1 MLEFIGEANSF
12 DWFPMKI
19 VGFAVD
25 VSRSRDERIVQ
36 GQRIRQSLIQ
46 ATLDLIQAGDVEP
59 ASGAIATI
67 AGHSSRTLFQH
78 FIRLS
83 DLYAAAFDLAV
94 SRAFRPDRQVD
105 RAAPLASRIALL
117 VSDRA
122 QLFEEWLPVWH
133 FAQRVRLVAPAV
145 STGVSHLRRLLRER
159 LAVWFAPELDTL
171 DPASRDHALDS
182 LDRTFG
188 LDSWMNMRE
197 RQRLSPMHAS
207 RAWRFNAEAIVQ
219 RALSGPGLSPAAA

>member
-1 MLEFIGEANSF
+1 
-12 DWFPMKI
+12 MKI

-25 VSRSRDERIVQ
+25 VSRSQDERIVR

-59 ASGAIATI
+59 SSGAIATI
-67 AGHSSRTLFQH
+67 AGLSSRTLFEH
-78 FIRLS
+78 FIQLS
-83 DLYAAAFDLAV
+83 DLYAAAFELAV
-94 SRAFRPDRQVD
+94 SRAFGPDRQVD
-105 RAAPLASRIALL
+105 GAAPLGSRIALL

-133 FAQRVRLVAPAV
+133 FAERVRRTAPTIGA
-145 STGVSHLRRLLRER
+145 GLAHLRGILRKR
-159 LAVWFAPELDTL
+159 IAAWFAVELDAL
-171 DPASRDHALDS
+171 DPVARHHALDS

-207 RAWRFNAEAIVQ
+207 RTWRFTAESVVQ
-219 RALSGPGLSPAAA
+219 QALTGPAPSLAGT

>member
-1 MLEFIGEANSF
+1 
-12 DWFPMKI
+12 MKI

-25 VSRSRDERIVQ
+25 VSRSQDERIVR

-59 ASGAIATI
+59 SSGAIATI
-67 AGHSSRTLFQH
+67 VGLSSRTLFQH
-78 FIRLS
+78 FIQLS
-83 DLYAAAFDLAV
+83 DLYAAAFELAV
-94 SRAFRPDRQVD
+94 SRAFGPDRQVD
-105 RAAPLASRIALL
+105 GAAPLGSRIALL

-133 FAQRVRLVAPAV
+133 FAERVRRTAPTIGA
-145 STGVSHLRRLLRER
+145 GLAHLRGILRKR
-159 LAVWFAPELDTL
+159 IAAWFAVELDAL
-171 DPASRDHALDS
+171 DPVARHHALDS

-207 RAWRFNAEAIVQ
+207 RAWRFTAESVVQ
-219 RALSGPGLSPAAA
+219 QALTGPAPSLAGT

>member
-1 MLEFIGEANSF
+1 
-12 DWFPMKI
+12 MKI
-19 VGFAVD
+19 VGFSVD
-25 VSRSRDERIVQ
+25 VSRSRDERIVRS
-36 GQRIRQSLIQ
+36 QRTRQSLIQ

-59 ASGAIATI
+59 TSGAIATI

-83 DLYAAAFDLAV
+83 DLYGAAFDLAV

-105 RAAPLASRIALL
+105 NAAPLASRIALL

-133 FAQRVRLVAPAV
+133 FARRAGRIAPSVGA
-145 STGVSHLRRLLRER
+145 GVSSLRVLLRER
-159 LAVWFAPELDTL
+159 IAVWFAAELDAL
-171 DPASRDHALDS
+171 DPAARDHALDS

-188 LDSWMNMRE
+188 LDSWLNMRQ

-207 RAWRFNAEAIVQ
+207 RAWRFTAETIVQ
-219 RALSGPGLSPAAA
+219 RALSGPGPSSAAA

>member
-1 MLEFIGEANSF
+1 
-12 DWFPMKI
+12 MKI

-25 VSRSRDERIVQ
+25 VSRSRDERIVR
-36 GQRIRQSLIQ
+36 GQQVRQSLIQ
-46 ATLDLIQAGDVEP
+46 STLDLIQAGDLEP
-59 ASGAIATI
+59 TSSAIAMI

-78 FIRLS
+78 FLRLS

-94 SRAFRPDRQVD
+94 SRSFGLDRKVD
-105 RAAPLASRIALL
+105 NTAPLASRIALL

-133 FAQRVRLVAPAV
+133 FAERVCRTAPAV
-145 STGVSHLRRLLRER
+145 SAGVSHLRRILRER
-159 LAVWFAPELDTL
+159 IAVWFAAELDAL
-171 DPASRDHALDS
+171 DPVARDHALDS

-188 LDSWMNMRE
+188 LDSWMNMRK

-207 RAWRFNAEAIVQ
+207 RTWRFNADAIVQ
-219 RALSGPGLSPAAA
+219 QALTGPSRAAA

>member
-1 MLEFIGEANSF
+1 
-12 DWFPMKI
+12 MKI

-25 VSRSRDERIVQ
+25 VSRSQDERIVRS
-36 GQRIRQSLIQ
+36 QRIRQSLIQ

-59 ASGAIATI
+59 TSGAIATI
-67 AGHSSRTLFQH
+67 AGHSTRTLFQH

-94 SRAFRPDRQVD
+94 SRAFWPDRQVD
-105 RAAPLASRIALL
+105 NAVPLAKRIALL

-122 QLFEEWLPVWH
+122 QLFEEWLPIWH
-133 FAQRVRLVAPAV
+133 FAERIRRVAPSV
-145 STGVSHLRRLLRER
+145 GDGVSHLRLLLRQR
-159 LAVWFAPELDTL
+159 IAAWFAAELDTL
-171 DPASRDHALDS
+171 NSAARDHVLDS

-207 RAWRFNAEAIVQ
+207 RTWRFTAEAIVQ
-219 RALSGPGLSPAAA
+219 RALSGPSPAAA

>member
-1 MLEFIGEANSF
+1 
-12 DWFPMKI
+12 MKI

-25 VSRSRDERIVQ
+25 VSRSQDERIVR

-59 ASGAIATI
+59 SSGAIATI
-67 AGHSSRTLFQH
+67 AGLSSRTLFQH
-78 FIRLS
+78 FIQLS
-83 DLYAAAFDLAV
+83 DLYAAAFELAV
-94 SRAFRPDRQVD
+94 SRAFGPDRQVD
-105 RAAPLASRIALL
+105 GAAPLGSRIALL

-133 FAQRVRLVAPAV
+133 FAERVRRTAPTIGA
-145 STGVSHLRRLLRER
+145 GLAHLRGILRKR
-159 LAVWFAPELDTL
+159 IAAWFAVELDAL
-171 DPASRDHALDS
+171 EPVARHHALDS

-207 RAWRFNAEAIVQ
+207 RAWRFTAESVVQ
-219 RALSGPGLSPAAA
+219 QALTGPAPSLAGT

>member
-1 MLEFIGEANSF
+1 
-12 DWFPMKI
+12 MKI

-25 VSRSRDERIVQ
+25 VSRSQDERIV
-36 GQRIRQSLIQ
+36 RDERVRQSQIR

-59 ASGAIATI
+59 TSGAIATI
-67 AGHSSRTLFQH
+67 AGLPSRTLFQH

-83 DLYAAAFDLAV
+83 DLYAAAFELAV
-94 SRAFRPDRQVD
+94 SRAFGPDRKVD
-105 RAAPLASRIALL
+105 SAAPLASRIALL

-133 FAQRVRLVAPAV
+133 FAERVRRSAPAV
-145 STGVSHLRRLLRER
+145 GAGLAHLRGILRER
-159 LAVWFAPELDTL
+159 IAAWFAVELDAL
-171 DPASRDHALDS
+171 DAVARDHALDS

-207 RAWRFNAEAIVQ
+207 RTWRFTAEAIVQ
-219 RALSGPGLSPAAA
+219 RTLTGPGPSSAAA

>member
-1 MLEFIGEANSF
+1 
-12 DWFPMKI
+12 MKI

-25 VSRSRDERIVQ
+25 VSRSRDERIVR
-36 GQRIRQSLIQ
+36 GQQIRQSLIQ
-46 ATLDLIQAGDVEP
+46 STLDLIQAGDVEP
-59 ASGAIATI
+59 TSGAIAMI

-78 FIRLS
+78 FLRLS

-94 SRAFRPDRQVD
+94 SRSFRLDRKVD
-105 RAAPLASRIALL
+105 NTAPLASRIALL

-122 QLFEEWLPVWH
+122 QLFEEWLPVWQ
-133 FAQRVRLVAPAV
+133 FAERVCRTAPAV
-145 STGVSHLRRLLRER
+145 STGVSDLRRILRER
-159 LAVWFAPELDTL
+159 IAVWFAAELDTL
-171 DPASRDHALDS
+171 DPVARDHALDS

-207 RAWRFNAEAIVQ
+207 RTWRFNAEAVVQ
-219 RALSGPGLSPAAA
+219 QALTGPSRVAA

>member
-1 MLEFIGEANSF
+1 
-12 DWFPMKI
+12 MKI

-25 VSRSRDERIVQ
+25 VSRSQDERIVR
-36 GQRIRQSLIQ
+36 GQRVRQSLIQ

-59 ASGAIATI
+59 SSGAIATI
-67 AGHSSRTLFQH
+67 AGLSSRTLFQH

-83 DLYAAAFDLAV
+83 DLYAAAFELAV
-94 SRAFRPDRQVD
+94 GRAFGPNRPVD
-105 RAAPLASRIALL
+105 SAAPLASRIALL

-133 FAQRVRLVAPAV
+133 FAENIRRAAPAV
-145 STGVSHLRRLLRER
+145 GAGLANLRGILRER
-159 LAVWFAPELDTL
+159 IGAWFAVELDAL
-171 DPASRDHALDS
+171 DPVARDHALDS

-207 RAWRFNAEAIVQ
+207 RTWRFTAEAIVQ
-219 RALSGPGLSPAAA
+219 QALTGPSSAVA

>member
-1 MLEFIGEANSF
+1 
-12 DWFPMKI
+12 MKI

-25 VSRSRDERIVQ
+25 VSRSQDERIVR
-36 GQRIRQSLIQ
+36 GQRVRQSLVQ

-59 ASGAIATI
+59 TPGAIATI
-67 AGHSSRTLFQH
+67 AGLSSRTLFQH

-94 SRAFRPDRQVD
+94 SRAFGPDRKVD
-105 RAAPLASRIALL
+105 KAAPLASRIALL

-133 FAQRVRLVAPAV
+133 FAERIRGVAPAV
-145 STGVSHLRRLLRER
+145 SAGLAHLRQLLRER
-159 LAVWFAPELDTL
+159 IAVWFAVELDTL
-171 DPASRDHALDS
+171 DPAARTHALDS

-188 LDSWMNMRE
+188 LDNWLNMRE

-207 RAWRFNAEAIVQ
+207 RTWRFTAEAIVQ
-219 RALSGPGLSPAAA
+219 QALTGPGPSSAMA

>member
-1 MLEFIGEANSF
+1 
-12 DWFPMKI
+12 MKI

-25 VSRSRDERIVQ
+25 VSRSQDERIVR

-59 ASGAIATI
+59 SSGAIATI
-67 AGHSSRTLFQH
+67 AGLSSRTLFEH
-78 FIRLS
+78 FIQLS
-83 DLYAAAFDLAV
+83 DLYAAAFELAV
-94 SRAFRPDRQVD
+94 SRAFGPDRQVD
-105 RAAPLASRIALL
+105 GAAPLGSRIALL

-133 FAQRVRLVAPAV
+133 FAERVRRTAPTIGA
-145 STGVSHLRRLLRER
+145 GLAHLRGILRER
-159 LAVWFAPELDTL
+159 IAAWFAVELDAL
-171 DPASRDHALDS
+171 DPVARHHALDS

-207 RAWRFNAEAIVQ
+207 RAWRFTAESVVQ
-219 RALSGPGLSPAAA
+219 QALTGPAPSLAGT

>member
-1 MLEFIGEANSF
+1 
-12 DWFPMKI
+12 MKI

-36 GQRIRQSLIQ
+36 GQRVRQSLIR
-46 ATLDLIQAGDVEP
+46 ATLDLIQAGDAEP
-59 ASGAIATI
+59 TSGAIATI
-67 AGHSSRTLFQH
+67 AGLSSRTLFQH
-78 FIRLS
+78 FIRLP
-83 DLYAAAFDLAV
+83 DLYAAAFELAV
-94 SRAFRPDRQVD
+94 SRAFGPDRQVD
-105 RAAPLASRIALL
+105 SASPLASRVALL

-133 FAQRVRLVAPAV
+133 FAERVRHAAPAV
-145 STGVSHLRRLLRER
+145 GAGLAHLRGILRER
-159 LAVWFAPELDTL
+159 IAAWFAVELDAL
-171 DPASRDHALDS
+171 DPVARDHALDS

-207 RAWRFNAEAIVQ
+207 RTWRFTAEAIVQ
-219 RALSGPGLSPAAA
+219 RALTGPGPSSAAA

>member
-1 MLEFIGEANSF
+1 
-12 DWFPMKI
+12 MKI

-25 VSRSRDERIVQ
+25 VSRSRDERIVR
-36 GQRIRQSLIQ
+36 GQQVRQSLIQ
-46 ATLDLIQAGDVEP
+46 STLDLIQAGDVEP
-59 ASGAIATI
+59 TSGAIAMI

-78 FIRLS
+78 FLRLS

-94 SRAFRPDRQVD
+94 SRSFRLDRKVD
-105 RAAPLASRIALL
+105 KTAPLGSRIALL

-122 QLFEEWLPVWH
+122 QLFEEWLPVWQ
-133 FAQRVRLVAPAV
+133 FAERVCRTAPDV
-145 STGVSHLRRLLRER
+145 SIGVSHLRRILRER
-159 LAVWFAPELDTL
+159 IAVWFAAELDTL
-171 DPASRDHALDS
+171 DPVARDHALDS

-207 RAWRFNAEAIVQ
+207 RTWRFNAEAIVQ
-219 RALSGPGLSPAAA
+219 QALTGPSPAAA